1 MVVLSRWRNDFV
13 IILSHLRVRVVLDPS
28 ALLSFLKGGMLY
40 GDTEFMESSQRQP
53 PVPDL
58 VDQIAQH
65 LRRHPYA
72 LRHAKKLLRHFRASA
87 ADVEQAINRVAVP
100 VKLQINPSERAD
112 QVLLHLLRH
121 PEDVIDMR
129 RVMQLLHATE
139 RDVQQALAK
148 VARYVED
155 GGEGGSHAGTDK
167 Q

>member
-1 MVVLSRWRNDFV
+1 
-13 IILSHLRVRVVLDPS
+13 
-28 ALLSFLKGGMLY
+28 
-40 GDTEFMESSQRQP
+40 MELSQRQP

-58 VDQIAQH
+58 VEQIAQH
-65 LRRHPYA
+65 LRHHPYA

-87 ADVEQAINRVAVP
+87 TDVEQAINRVAVP
-100 VKLQINPSERAD
+100 ATLQIDPSERAD

-129 RVMQLLHATE
+129 RVMRLLHATE

-148 VARYVED
+148 VARYVVD
-155 GGEGGSHAGTDK
+155 GGEGGGHASTDK